1 MGLLIAFQLAMLVVI
16 GILLI
21 QLLTHE
27 TLPFTTIFS
36 SIFLILFCMPL
47 SLYLGITARDSVQKK
62 IFLSFAVFM
71 IILIV
76 SGILW
81 DIVPM
86 AIPGM
91 DLAQTAKILTVLS
104 YLPFILGLLSVLRAD
119 PMNVSENIKRSIA
132 FVNVAAAALILL
144 LVAVDLSTSGGNTFD
159 VAIYTSS
166 TIVDIAILSICSILA
181 LNFMQNQ
188 LRYVFLIMLV
198 FFILSLAGDSL
209 SLLGALGLENMAG
222 YVQFLWDMMFILTA
236 ITLMAYSLSRNRE
249 IVTVEEVNRTLH
261 DTKSLLG
268 DLILQSPEAIGIFD
282 ARGDE
287 LMANQAFLQI
297 TGGDRAAS
305 SGKINIF
312 RDMGRISGSVA
323 DIALIR
329 DGGTVR
335 TEVARALGPGGEP
348 ERYYQLKVSPA
359 HDSGGLITGYIVIL
373 VDISDRKRYEEE
385 LVRAKTQAELY
396 IDLLGHDINNMNQI
410 GIGFL
415 EMALDR
421 LEPDNEGQLLIR
433 KPLEAMLNSSH
444 LIDNVKKIR
453 RANTGSFCLE
463 PVDLGQTLDEVIR
476 DYKEIPGRDTMIDYI
491 PTQGYYVLA
500 NPLLKD
506 VFSNLINNSFKHSTG
521 PLKIWVKVSPVTG
534 DRASYYQ
541 VAIEDNGPG
550 IPGEARRVLQEHA
563 YSFKKRS
570 GGGGLGLYLV
580 KVLVDSFKGSITVED
595 RMPGD
600 ARPGTR
606 ITITL
611 PAVASPPGT
620 TTASPSPATENS
632 PGRVK

>member
-16 GILLI
+16 GILLV
-21 QLLTHE
+21 QVLTHE
-27 TLPFTTIFS
+27 ALPFTTLFS

-47 SLYLGITARDSVQKK
+47 SLYLGITARDGVQKK
-62 IFLSFAVFM
+62 VFLSFAISL
-71 IILIV
+71 IIMIV

-104 YLPFILGLLSVLRAD
+104 YVPFIVGLVYVLRAD
-119 PMNVSENIKRSIA
+119 PVNISEHIKTFIS
-132 FVNVAAAALILL
+132 FMNVAAAALILL
-144 LVAVDLSTSGGNTFD
+144 LVAAYLSANGGNTFD

-188 LRYVFLIMLV
+188 LRYVFLIMLI
-198 FFILSLAGDSL
+198 FFILSLAGDAI
-209 SLLGALGLENMAG
+209 SLLSALGLQNLTG
-222 YVQFLWDMMFILTA
+222 YVHFLWDSMFILTA
-236 ITLMAYSLSRNRE
+236 IALMAFLLSRNRE
-249 IVTVEEVNRTLH
+249 ITTVEEINRTLH

-282 ARGDE
+282 ARGDA
-287 LMANQAFLQI
+287 LMANQTFLQI
-297 TGGDRAAS
+297 TGGDPVAS

-312 RDMGRISGSVA
+312 RDMGRISGAAA
-323 DIALIR
+323 DVALIR
-329 DGGTVR
+329 GGGTLQS
-335 TEVARALGPGGEP
+335 EVARASGPGGEP
-348 ERYYQLKVSPA
+348 DRYYQLKVSPA
-359 HDSGGLITGYIVIL
+359 HDSGGKITGYIVIL

-385 LVRAKTQAELY
+385 LLLAKTQAELY

-463 PVDLGQTLDEVIR
+463 PVDLGETLGEVIR
-476 DYKEIPGRDTMIDYI
+476 EYQEIPGRDTMIDFV
-491 PTQGYYVLA
+491 PMQGYYVLA

-521 PLKIWVKVSPVTG
+521 PLKIWVKVAPVKG

-541 VAIEDNGPG
+541 VTLEDNGPG

-595 RMPGD
+595 RTPGD

-611 PAVASPPGT
+611 PAAASPSGT
-620 TTASPSPATENS
+620 ATASPL
-632 PGRVK
+632 PGDRESGGSE